1 MTCIMFDLLEER
13 VADVDRKAE
22 MRELRD
28 ENILMI
34 DLRDPSDDEL
44 VEIIVNELCGYLA
57 THFDT
62 DTCKAME
69 LGFSELHRLAASQH
83 RYNQESAR

>member
-13 VADVDRKAE
+13 VADSDRKAE

-34 DLRDPSDDEL
+34 DLRDPSHDDL
-44 VEIIVNELCGYLA
+44 VEIIVNELNGYLA

-62 DTCKAME
+62 DTCEAME
-69 LGFSELHRLAASQH
+69 PGFSELRRLAASQH
-83 RYNQESAR
+83 RYNQEAVP